1 MTAQQQAH
9 NMIDNLNLDGLNYII
24 GVLNGLGADNWVN
37 VSAKSDYVTKR
48 RNEKRKAFQE
58 LEAWRKECSK
68 MELSDFDEARM
79 EGLMS
84 KWGGSGESAD

>member
-1 MTAQQQAH
+1 MTTQQQAH
-9 NMIDNLNLDGLNYII
+9 NMIDNLNLNGLNYII
-24 GVLNGLGADNWVN
+24 GVLNGLGADNWIN
-37 VSAKSDYVTKR
+37 VSAKDDSVTKR

-68 MELSDFDEARM
+68 MELSDFEEARI
-79 EGLMS
+79 EGLMD